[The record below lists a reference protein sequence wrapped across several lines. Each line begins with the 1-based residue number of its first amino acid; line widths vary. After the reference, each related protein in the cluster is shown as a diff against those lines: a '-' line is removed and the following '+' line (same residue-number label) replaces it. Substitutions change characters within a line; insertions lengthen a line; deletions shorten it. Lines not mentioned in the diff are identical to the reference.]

1 MSELAGWQ
9 IKCMKCKSDMIQ
21 PEGSHSRFCEKC
33 RFKKNYNKPGE
44 NYVRKKRVMKK
55 EMKIT
60 TGRCRFCEK
69 EFTVNAFT
77 AYSPNRTKQYCS
89 QTCRT
94 KFYNLPHS
102 IMATKL
108 QIIKLQK
115 RLDVLTG
122 IKNRSIDINPNQ

>member
-1 MSELAGWQ
+1 MSEIIFM
-9 IKCMKCKSDMIQ
+9 IKCKKCKSEFNQ
-21 PEGSHSRFCEKC
+21 GKRTYVRLCEKC
-33 RFKKNYNKPGE
+33 RYKKNYNKPGK
-44 NYVRKKRVMKK
+44 NYERKKRVMKK

>member
-1 MSELAGWQ
+1 MSEIIFM
-9 IKCMKCKSDMIQ
+9 IKCKKCKSEFNQ
-21 PEGSHSRFCEKC
+21 GERTAVRLCEKC
-33 RFKKNYNKPGE
+33 RYKKNYNKPSE

-55 EMKIT
+55 EMKVT

-102 IMATKL
+102 IISTKL

>member
-1 MSELAGWQ
+1 MSEIIFM
-9 IKCMKCKSDMIQ
+9 IKCKKCKTEFNQGDRTALR
-21 PEGSHSRFCEKC
+21 HCEKC
-33 RFKKNYNKPGE
+33 RIKNKHDI
-44 NYVRKKRVMKK
+44 RKKRVMKK
-55 EMKIT
+55 EMKVT

-69 EFTVNAFT
+69 QFTIKNFT
-77 AYSPNRTKQYCS
+77 AYSPNRNKQYCS

-94 KFYNLPHS
+94 KFYLLPKS

>member
-1 MSELAGWQ
+1 MSQASAWV
-9 IKCMKCKSDMIQ
+9 IKCKKCKSDMIQ
-21 PEGSHSRFCEKC
+21 YMDTHIRLCEKC
-33 RFKKNYNKPGE
+33 RYKKNYDKSGE
-44 NYVRKKRVMKK
+44 NYERKKRVMKK
-55 EMKIT
+55 EIKVK

-69 EFTVNAFT
+69 EFTVKGFT

-102 IMATKL
+102 IISTKL